1 MANESKF
8 QTAAKD
14 ALFDAI
20 LSLEDRDECYRFFE
34 DIMTIK
40 ELQDISQRWQV
51 ATLLSEGKTYSYI
64 VSETGASAATISRV
78 NKSLNY
84 GNGSYKDILEKLAK

>member
-1 MANESKF
+1 MKIYIVKKDRSKSY
-8 QTAAKD
+8 K
-14 ALFDAI
+14 
-20 LSLEDRDECYRFFE
+20 SE

-51 ATLLSEGKTYSYI
+51 ATLLSEGKTYSAI
-64 VSETGASAATISRV
+64 VAETGASAATISRV

-84 GNGSYKDILEKLAK
+84 GNGSYRVILEKLKK